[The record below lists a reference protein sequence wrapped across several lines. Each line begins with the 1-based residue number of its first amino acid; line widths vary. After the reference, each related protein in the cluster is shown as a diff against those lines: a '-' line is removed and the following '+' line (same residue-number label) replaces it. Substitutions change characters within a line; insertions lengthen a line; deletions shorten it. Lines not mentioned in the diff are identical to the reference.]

1 MRQAAVILT
10 MILALAVAAV
20 GETESAAAA
29 ERLEFWKL
37 VNFLIL
43 AAILGWAAYKFG
55 GPFLNARTREIRQ
68 GIDEAA
74 KIKKDA
80 ETRFAEIDARL
91 SSLSAQVEE
100 LRKQAHQE
108 SAAEADRMRQETG
121 RQRDRIFAQA
131 GREIEA
137 VEKATR
143 KELRAYAA
151 GLAIDLAAR
160 RLREQMTPE
169 TDQAL
174 VQTMLRD
181 LEHRSQAESARV
193 S

>member
-10 MILALAVAAV
+10 MILALAVAAF
-20 GETESAAAA
+20 GETESAAA
-29 ERLEFWKL
+29 ERLDFWKT

-181 LEHRSQAESARV
+181 LEHRAQAESARV

>member
-1 MRQAAVILT
+1 MRQAAVILIL
-10 MILALAVAAV
+10 ILALAAAAF

-29 ERLEFWKL
+29 ERLDFWKTI
-37 VNFLIL
+37 NFLIL

-68 GIDEAA
+68 GIEEAA

-91 SSLSAQVEE
+91 SSLGAQVEE

-108 SAAEADRMRQETG
+108 SAAEAERMRQETG

-131 GREIEA
+131 SREIEA